1 MSTQIILSQI
11 KVPNTASVGQVVTV
25 QADGT
30 FNVSEATTSTSTS
43 TSNVAEGSNLYYTN
57 ARVRSALSGGTG
69 VNYNSDTGG
78 ISIGQNVA
86 STANVTFHNVSITNN
101 LTIYGGVT
109 TYGAN
114 NISVSD
120 NMIYLN
126 SNSTVSNPDI
136 GFAFNY
142 NDGVYRHGGF
152 FRDASDGTFKVFD
165 NYSPEPDANIFID
178 TAHASFRLANIQATT
193 FFGNVTGTAGT
204 LSNFTT
210 ANLAEGVNLY
220 YNNARVYS
228 NVIAL
233 LPSLAGSGVL
243 IQANGQINA
252 TATGGGGG
260 SIANNTVVTALIE
273 TTTIS
278 ATAPTTTYNYD
289 VSTQSVL
296 YVTANAVR
304 NWTLNVR
311 GSAATTLNATL
322 NVGSAITIAHA
333 QAANSVTFYQSAFTI
348 DGTSVTPK
356 WATGTAPTN
365 STGTGID
372 MYVYTIIKTASATY
386 TVLASRTNYT

>member
-86 STANVTFHNVSITNN
+86 STANVTFQNVSITNN
-101 LTIYGGVT
+101 LTVYGGVT

-278 ATAPTTTYNYD
+278 ATAPTATYNYD